1 MQAVNISGGSSAV
14 EVTDVSLQLTV
25 ATTADQTTSLYVF
38 LGGNAVDQLNQQLKA
53 MGEQAIQHSISACL
67 PMTGTKFG
75 NSSISDCT
83 AVPQAPSI
91 MPSAAAHTASNFN
104 AKH

>member
-1 MQAVNISGGSSAV
+1 MILSHALEEDRCHRHSDTTSTSVVQAVNISGDPSAA

-53 MGEQAIQHSISACL
+53 MGEEAIHHSIAACL
-67 PMTGTKFG
+67 PVTGTKLL
-75 NSSISDCT
+75 
-83 AVPQAPSI
+83 
-91 MPSAAAHTASNFN
+91 MAA
-104 AKH
+104 